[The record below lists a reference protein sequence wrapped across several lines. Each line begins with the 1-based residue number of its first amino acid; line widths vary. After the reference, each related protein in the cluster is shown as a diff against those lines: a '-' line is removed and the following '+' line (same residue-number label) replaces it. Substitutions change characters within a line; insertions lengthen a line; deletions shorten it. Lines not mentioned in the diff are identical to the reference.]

1 MIDHS
6 NQYQPNLFILGKGKE
21 ICDVYCKPFTVG
33 SLEDRRKYLQKYNF
47 QCQCCACVQDWPD
60 MQCLDSSLDGLPV
73 KQYNQP
79 QNKINTQIKRVNR
92 AEENYRKLGKKK
104 DATLEEHI
112 TGLITLLEEL
122 HKLLKPPHGA
132 LVYWEN
138 MLHQALQQKH
148 AARVSYSGGNS
159 KILMPC

>member
-1 MIDHS
+1 
-6 NQYQPNLFILGKGKE
+6 
-21 ICDVYCKPFTVG
+21 
-33 SLEDRRKYLQKYNF
+33 
-47 QCQCCACVQDWPD
+47 

-138 MLHQALQQKH
+138 ILHQALQQKH
-148 AARVSYSGGNS
+148 AAKVSYSGGNS